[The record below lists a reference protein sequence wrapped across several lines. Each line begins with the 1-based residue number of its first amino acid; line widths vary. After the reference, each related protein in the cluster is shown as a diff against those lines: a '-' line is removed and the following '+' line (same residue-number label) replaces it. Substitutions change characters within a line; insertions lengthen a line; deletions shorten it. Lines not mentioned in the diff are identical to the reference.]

1 MLPTSPA
8 PPRNTAR
15 KRLRA
20 CVSCGAR
27 TCFVWGEVQQSSP
40 DGAEHEPKLPKEE
53 ELSDALRQPRP
64 ALLQLHI
71 IGVEVARV
79 GSQLASLDGRLTKVG
94 RSTSVR
100 RRVRRTHN
108 EHCATAHAAQ
118 HHLGSVGG
126 GVPDAAA
133 HWQNKKGRARTRPGK
148 NVAVSCRARTLR
160 ASSSLVSASLA
171 TTDPWRA
178 LRCGG
183 LFIFLSSFDFSHI
196 SRQLIMAHV
205 SKGLYCWE
213 VGNGQEL
220 QGWPIHPPAFSP
232 NASPCSVEHLQN
244 QGNMVRGSESALR
257 IYEDSGEHG

>member
-8 PPRNTAR
+8 PPRSTAR

-40 DGAEHEPKLPKEE
+40 DSAEHEPKLPKEE
-53 ELSDALRQPRP
+53 ELSYALGQPRP

-79 GSQLASLDGRLTKVG
+79 GSQLASLDGRLTKVEREKAREG
-94 RSTSVR
+94 PITNTVPLP
-100 RRVRRTHN
+100 TQ
-108 EHCATAHAAQ
+108 Q
-118 HHLGSVGG
+118 HHLGSGG

-148 NVAVSCRARTLR
+148 NVAAWCRARTLR

-178 LRCGG
+178 L
-183 LFIFLSSFDFSHI
+183 
-196 SRQLIMAHV
+196 QV
-205 SKGLYCWE
+205 
-213 VGNGQEL
+213 
-220 QGWPIHPPAFSP
+220 
-232 NASPCSVEHLQN
+232 
-244 QGNMVRGSESALR
+244 
-257 IYEDSGEHG
+257 